1 MRPVKRPRPKRPSL
15 LRRSCRAMMPF
26 MLPAWATVVI
36 SLGAAAIGA
45 TAGLIG
51 SWFAGRRA
59 DRRLTHQDSKQ
70 WRNLQLK
77 ACQELSDAWFAF
89 RWLLYVPA
97 HGFGEFDEKAQAQL
111 GPLGTRCAQRV
122 AGAILVLGGDAG
134 EAAGEAAHVLDARIA
149 QLKKTAV
156 GSEIPWSNAARDKIS
171 GQIEEAEHAHEAFV
185 KKART
190 VVQPPAAGKHTR

>member
-1 MRPVKRPRPKRPSL
+1 MSL
-15 LRRSCRAMMPF
+15 MF
-26 MLPAWATVVI
+26 PAWATVAI
-36 SLGAAAIGA
+36 SLGGAAIGA

-51 SWFAGRRA
+51 SWTAARRE
-59 DRRLTHQDSKQ
+59 DRRLMQQDRKE

-97 HGFGEFDEKAQAQL
+97 HGFAKFDEEAHAQL

-122 AGAILVLGGDAG
+122 AGAILVLGGNAG
-134 EAAGEAAHVLDARIA
+134 EAAGEAAGVLDARIA

-156 GSEIPWSNAARDKIS
+156 GSGISWSDADRDKIK
-171 GQIEEAEHAHEAFV
+171 GEIEAAEHAHEAFV
-185 KKART
+185 VKARAA
-190 VVQPPAAGKHTR
+190 VQPPAVGKDMR

>member
-1 MRPVKRPRPKRPSL
+1 MMSL
-15 LRRSCRAMMPF
+15 
-26 MLPAWATVVI
+26 MLPAWATVAI
-36 SLGAAAIGA
+36 SLGGAAIGA
-45 TAGLIG
+45 TAGLIA
-51 SWFAGRRA
+51 SWSATRRA
-59 DRRLTHQDSKQ
+59 DRRLIHQDSKE
-70 WRNLQLK
+70 WRSLQLK

-134 EAAGEAAHVLDARIA
+134 EAAGDAAGVLDARIA

-156 GSEIPWSNAARDKIS
+156 ESGIAWSDATRDKIKAE
-171 GQIEEAEHAHEAFV
+171 IEEAEHAHEAFLA
-185 KKART
+185 KARA
-190 VVQPPAAGKHTR
+190 VVRPPTGGEHTR